1 MICENSCSQSIGV
14 AKILSQKNASG
25 SPIFSVTLSYPLQMT
40 KKSSEQRNE
49 ISKHWL
55 MKSEPSVYGIA
66 DLSRDRHTLWE
77 GVRNYQ
83 ARNFM
88 REMSVGD
95 RVLFY
100 HSNTDVVG
108 IVGDARVRSAAKAD
122 PTQFDARSEY
132 FDAGAKKDDPR
143 WSAVEVEF
151 ESKFAF
157 AVTLDDLRGDHALAS
172 MMVLRKGNRLSV
184 TPVTA
189 DEFAVVMKLAR
200 SVAKR

>member
-1 MICENSCSQSIGV
+1 
-14 AKILSQKNASG
+14 
-25 SPIFSVTLSYPLQMT
+25 
-40 KKSSEQRNE
+40 
-49 ISKHWL
+49 

-66 DLSRDRHTLWE
+66 DLARDRYTLWE

-100 HSNTDVVG
+100 HSNADVVG
-108 IVGDARVRSAAKAD
+108 IVGVARVRSAAKAD
-122 PTQFDARSEY
+122 PTQFDVRSEY
-132 FDAGAKKDDPR
+132 FDAGAKREDPR

-151 ESKFAF
+151 ESKFSV
-157 AVTLDDLRGDHALAS
+157 AVTLDDLRSHPALVS
-172 MMVLRKGNRLSV
+172 MMILRKGNRLSV

-189 DEFAVVMKLAR
+189 DECAVVIALAR
-200 SVAKR
+200 SMSKK

>member
-1 MICENSCSQSIGV
+1 
-14 AKILSQKNASG
+14 
-25 SPIFSVTLSYPLQMT
+25 
-40 KKSSEQRNE
+40 
-49 ISKHWL
+49 

-66 DLSRDRHTLWE
+66 DLARDRYTLWE

-100 HSNTDVVG
+100 HSNADVVG
-108 IVGDARVRSAAKAD
+108 IVGVARVRSAAKAD
-122 PTQFDARSEY
+122 PTQFDVRSEY
-132 FDAGAKKDDPR
+132 FDAGAKREDPR

-151 ESKFAF
+151 ESKFSV
-157 AVTLDDLRGDHALAS
+157 AVTLDDLRSHRALAS
-172 MMVLRKGNRLSV
+172 MMILRKGNRLSV

-189 DEFAVVMKLAR
+189 EECAVVIAIAR
-200 SVAKR
+200 SMSKK

>member
-1 MICENSCSQSIGV
+1 MAQKSIEQINESQH
-14 AKILSQKNASG
+14 
-25 SPIFSVTLSYPLQMT
+25 
-40 KKSSEQRNE
+40 
-49 ISKHWL
+49 HWL

-66 DLSRDRHTLWE
+66 DLARDRYTLWE

-100 HSNTDVVG
+100 HSNADVVG
-108 IVGDARVRSAAKAD
+108 IVGVARVRSAAKAD
-122 PTQFDARSEY
+122 PTQFDVRSEY
-132 FDAGAKKDDPR
+132 FDAGAKREDPR

-151 ESKFAF
+151 ESKFAV
-157 AVTLDDLRGDHALAS
+157 AVTLDDLRSHRALVS
-172 MMVLRKGNRLSV
+172 MMILRKGNRLSV

-189 DEFAVVMKLAR
+189 DECAVVIALAR
-200 SVAKR
+200 SMSKK

>member
-1 MICENSCSQSIGV
+1 MRLQT
-14 AKILSQKNASG
+14 NASERQ
-25 SPIFSVTLSYPLQMT
+25 IFSVAFPYPLQMA
-40 KKSSEQRNE
+40 KNSIEQKIE
-49 ISKHWL
+49 TPHHWL

-66 DLSRDRHTLWE
+66 DLARDRHTLWE

-100 HSNTDVVG
+100 HSNADAVG
-108 IVGDARVRSAAKAD
+108 IVGVARVRSAAKED
-122 PTQFDARSEY
+122 PTQFDSQSEY

-151 ESKFAF
+151 ESKFA
-157 AVTLDDLRGDHALAS
+157 AVVTLDDLRSDRALVS
-172 MMVLRKGNRLSV
+172 MMILRKGNRLSV

-189 DEFAVVMKLAR
+189 GEFAVVIALAR
-200 SVAKR
+200 SVAKK

>member
-1 MICENSCSQSIGV
+1 
-14 AKILSQKNASG
+14 
-25 SPIFSVTLSYPLQMT
+25 MT

-49 ISKHWL
+49 TSKHWL

>member
-1 MICENSCSQSIGV
+1 MAKNSIVQ
-14 AKILSQKNASG
+14 KIET
-25 SPIFSVTLSYPLQMT
+25 PH
-40 KKSSEQRNE
+40 
-49 ISKHWL
+49 HWL
-55 MKSEPSVYGIA
+55 MKSEPSVYGIS

-88 REMSVGD
+88 RAMSVGD
-95 RVLFY
+95 RVLLY
-100 HSNTDVVG
+100 HSNADVVG
-108 IVGDARVRSAAKAD
+108 IVGVARVRSAAKAD

-151 ESKFAF
+151 ESKFAV

-172 MMVLRKGNRLSV
+172 MMILRKGNRLSV

-189 DEFAVVMKLAR
+189 DEFAAVMKLAR
-200 SVAKR
+200 SVAKSE

>member
-1 MICENSCSQSIGV
+1 MRW
-14 AKILSQKNASG
+14 QKNALDG
-25 SPIFSVTLSYPLQMT
+25 QLFSVALPYPLLMAQ
-40 KKSSEQRNE
+40 KSIEQINE
-49 ISKHWL
+49 TPHHWL

-66 DLSRDRHTLWE
+66 DLARDRYTLWE

-100 HSNTDVVG
+100 HSNADVVG
-108 IVGDARVRSAAKAD
+108 IVGVARVRSAAKAD
-122 PTQFDARSEY
+122 PTQFDVRSEY
-132 FDAGAKKDDPR
+132 FDAGAKREDPR

-151 ESKFAF
+151 ESKFSV
-157 AVTLDDLRGDHALAS
+157 AVTLDDLRSHRALVS
-172 MMVLRKGNRLSV
+172 MMILRKGNRLSV

-189 DEFAVVMKLAR
+189 NECAVVIALAR
-200 SVAKR
+200 SMSKK

>member
-1 MICENSCSQSIGV
+1 MRW
-14 AKILSQKNASG
+14 QKNASQRQ
-25 SPIFSVTLSYPLQMT
+25 IFSVALPYPLQMAQ
-40 KKSSEQRNE
+40 KSIEQINE
-49 ISKHWL
+49 SSHHWL

-66 DLSRDRHTLWE
+66 DLARDRYTLWE

-100 HSNTDVVG
+100 HSNADVVG
-108 IVGDARVRSAAKAD
+108 IVGVARVRSAAKAD
-122 PTQFDARSEY
+122 PTQFDVRSEY
-132 FDAGAKKDDPR
+132 FDAGAKREDPR

-151 ESKFAF
+151 ESKFSVV
-157 AVTLDDLRGDHALAS
+157 VTLDDLRSHRALVS
-172 MMVLRKGNRLSV
+172 MMILRKGNRLSV

-189 DEFAVVMKLAR
+189 DECAVVIALAR
-200 SVAKR
+200 SMSKK